1 MIKRELKRLSRRE
14 LIDIIYQMKKNEQHM
29 QEEIASL
36 QEELQEKRIRIETA
50 GSIADAAVSI
60 AAVFTAAQTAA
71 DLYLQEISCMKEEAE
86 QESKRII
93 EEANKAAGKLLCDCE

>member
-36 QEELQEKRIRIETA
+36 QEELREKRIRIAAA

-60 AAVFTAAQTAA
+60 TEVFTAAQTAA
-71 DLYLQEISCMKEEAE
+71 DLYLQEIACMKEEAE

-93 EEANKAAGKLLCDCE
+93 EEAQKTAGKIISDCE